1 MFLKLRMEIAVS
13 SLLIISAGMADA
25 QFKTGWYTEGKNY
38 APKRRIKITVTN
50 PFAVPVKGTPV
61 VVHRKITSRAVQTAG
76 NAWKSRVS

>member
-1 MFLKLRMEIAVS
+1 MFLKFKKKIVIW
-13 SLLIISAGMADA
+13 SLLMLSAGIADA
-25 QFKTGWYTEGKNY
+25 QSKTGWYTEGKDY
-38 APKRRIKITVTN
+38 APTRRIKITVSN